1 MPIISIIVPIY
12 NAEKYL
18 YRCIDS
24 ILAQS
29 FTDFEL
35 LLIDDGSTDKSG
47 RICDEYIQKDF
58 RVRVF
63 HKENGGVSSARNLG
77 LDYAKGKW
85 IAFVDSDDEV
95 SELYLFN
102 LISHAQNRKVDLV
115 ISYSVMQD
123 SLGNRVKEKY
133 PENLIEDD
141 YSLLFSCN
149 ELNWHTSPWSK
160 LFKSSLCKELRF
172 VEGMHLGEDLVFL
185 YTYMLA
191 CNSIFVSNDTDYIY
205 NFENQTSLTKRINKL
220 DAELF
225 GYNKVVDAINR
236 LIEVKHINDNVT
248 KLKLGWIIAF
258 YVGRV
263 LNSLYHNSNIT
274 HIERL
279 KIIKSLSIE
288 RYVNLISPSSLKEH
302 FLCLLLKFGLY
313 SLYDFIR
320 IIKVKLDSNIYV

>member
-1 MPIISIIVPIY
+1 MSTISVIVPIY

-18 YRCIDS
+18 HRCIDS
-24 ILAQS
+24 ILNQT
-29 FTDFEL
+29 FIDFEL
-35 LLIDDGSTDKSG
+35 LLIDDGSTDNSST
-47 RICDEYIQKDF
+47 ICDEYTLKDD
-58 RVRVF
+58 RVRVY

-77 LDYAKGKW
+77 LDNANGEW

-95 SELYLFN
+95 SELYLYN

-123 SLGNRVKEKY
+123 LLGNRVKEKY

-149 ELNWHTSPWSK
+149 DLNWHTSPWGK

-185 YTYMLA
+185 YTYILA

-205 NFENQTSLTKRINKL
+205 NFENQTSLTKRINEL

-225 GYNKVVDAINR
+225 GYNKVVDTINR
-236 LIEVKHINDNVT
+236 LIEVKHINDNVI

-263 LNSLYHNSNIT
+263 LNSLYHNSKIT

-279 KIIKSLSIE
+279 EIIKSLPIE
-288 RYVNLISPSSLKEH
+288 KYVNLISPSSLKENL
-302 FLCLLLKFGLY
+302 LCLLLKFGLY
-313 SLYDFIR
+313 SLYDSIR
-320 IIKVKLDSNIYV
+320 IIKRNLNNNNYA